1 MKERETNPNTPLLF
15 SFICPKGREGEVMG
29 LFEESNLGVLN
40 SEFTEG
46 KRNWINPDTWKITV
60 VSGYEF
66 SGFTTSGSIKRII
79 TSLSER
85 KIAAYSRETQV
96 IFNPLTNFDD

>member
-1 MKERETNPNTPLLF
+1 MIEREENPNTPLTF
-15 SFICPKGREGEVMG
+15 SFICPKGREGEVIE
-29 LFEESNLGVLN
+29 LFEGSNLGRLN
-40 SEFTEG
+40 SEFGEG
-46 KRNWINPDTWKITV
+46 ERKWVNPGTGEITV

-66 SGFTTSGSIKRII
+66 EGFTTAGSIIRII
-79 TSLSER
+79 HSLSER